1 MENVLTPTLEQT
13 LAQVIQ
19 QLANFF
25 GTTTT
30 AIIDNMPD
38 FLTMY
43 AWYYTFNNLW
53 YIPCVVLLSVFAS
66 VFLFLFWEDC
76 IDFEVKVSDFM
87 KTGVKVG
94 LLICAF
100 IFIKDIALCFICP
113 EIVGGMALLEK
124 IGYLTK

>member
-1 MENVLTPTLEQT
+1 MENALTPTLEQT

-30 AIIDNMPD
+30 AITDGLPG
-38 FLTMY
+38 FLTTY
-43 AWYYTFNNLW
+43 AWYHTFNNLW
-53 YIPCVVLLSVFAS
+53 YIPVIIFCSLLLTATIWMVFGGD
-66 VFLFLFWEDC
+66 ED
-76 IDFEVKVSDFM
+76 DFFKFM
-87 KTGVKVG
+87 KIG
-94 LLICAF
+94 LLVSIA
-100 IFIKDIALCFICP
+100 ISASILIKNIILCFICP